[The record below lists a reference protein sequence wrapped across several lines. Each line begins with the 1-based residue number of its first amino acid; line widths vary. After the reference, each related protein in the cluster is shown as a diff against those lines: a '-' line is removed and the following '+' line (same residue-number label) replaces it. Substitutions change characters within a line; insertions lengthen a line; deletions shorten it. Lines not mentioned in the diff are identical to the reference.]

1 MRFIFNFH
9 FARRVPT
16 SLALTAAVSVPLMIT
31 TPAHAG
37 TYKLYTC
44 NVPGKL
50 AAVASTAPWTARLDG
65 VNTFFFN
72 ECAAGGAFGVGLNV
86 KSMRAFG
93 EASLLLERPATGPKS
108 AIGVVRYRTWI
119 TAELAGTGAPAF
131 VDQGGACGP
140 PGCVTPDHEPWISAP
155 YAQTNPSVTIRLR
168 CTAGDCSFNSAR
180 PLQVRGVEADLY
192 EDVPPSGEIE
202 GGTLLAANVTP
213 GQRTLS
219 VSATDQ
225 ESGVALVEVL
235 LNDTV
240 VASHNL
246 ESNATL
252 CTHTE
257 WNACPARY
265 STDLTID
272 TSKMPVGDYLV
283 ALRVTDAAG
292 NRRVISGARP
302 VSIGARRGATPL
314 ARLDASFARSRAS
327 YTTNFGKAARVRGR
341 LTSAAGS
348 PIVGAQIA
356 VTERMDK
363 PARRLSRASVT
374 TGADG
379 RFVYVASGRRPSRAV
394 ELKYAVAGAVIA
406 SRRLKLNVRATSTF
420 KVSLRGVTVRY
431 SGQVLSRPVPKAGKK
446 LYIQGR
452 AAGGAWQRFAVK
464 RTDRSGRF
472 AGRYRLRVRRPGV
485 RLQFRVEIPK
495 QLGYRFSPRTGP
507 AVTRVVR

>member
-1 MRFIFNFH
+1 MRLNSTDRT
-9 FARRVPT
+9 ARRVSASVFLT
-16 SLALTAAVSVPLMIT
+16 VAALVSLTA
-31 TPAHAG
+31 TPMASAG
-37 TYKLYTC
+37 IYKLYTC
-44 NVPGKL
+44 NVPGKST
-50 AAVASTAPWTARLDG
+50 ATASTAPWTVRLDG
-65 VNTFFFN
+65 INTFLFN
-72 ECAAGGAFGVGLNV
+72 ECTAGGAFGIGLNV

-93 EASLLLERPATGPKS
+93 EASLLLERPSGGPKS
-108 AIGVVRYRTWI
+108 AIGVIRYKTWI

-155 YAQTNPSVTIRLR
+155 YAQTNPGVAIRLR

-180 PLQVRGVEADLY
+180 PLQVRGVEVDLY
-192 EDVPPSGEIE
+192 EDVPPVGEIE
-202 GGTLLAANVTP
+202 GGTLLATNASP

-219 VSATDQ
+219 VSATDH
-225 ESGVALVEVL
+225 ESGVALVEAL

-246 ESNATL
+246 ESDPRA

-265 STDLTID
+265 STDLVID
-272 TSKMPVGDYLV
+272 TAHMPLGDYLV

-292 NRRVISGARP
+292 NRRVIPAAQP
-302 VSIGARRGATPL
+302 ATIGLRRGATPV
-314 ARLDASFARSRAS
+314 ARLDAGFGRSRAN
-327 YTTNFGKAARVRGR
+327 YTTNFGRPARVRGR
-341 LTSAAGS
+341 LTSVSGS
-348 PIVGAQIA
+348 PIVGARVV

-363 PARRLSRASVT
+363 SARRLPGASVT
-374 TGADG
+374 TGPNG
-379 RFVYVASGRRPSRAV
+379 RFVYMASGRRPSRTID
-394 ELKYAVAGAVIA
+394 LKYAVAGTAIA
-406 SRRLKLNVRATSTF
+406 SRRLKLNVRAASTF

-431 SGQVLSRPVPKAGKK
+431 SGRLLSRPVPKFGKK

-464 RTDRSGRF
+464 RTDRIGRF

-485 RLQFRVEIPK
+485 KLQFRVEIPR
-495 QLGYRFSPRTGP
+495 QAGYRYSPRTGP